1 MAIGV
6 VGVHVCGLA
15 KAITIMSY
23 PMNELKD
30 EAQSLADS
38 AAGLME
44 STSDEACKQMAEARE
59 YASNAIKRG
68 KKAVVSFRKRAIRV
82 SRAADGA
89 LHSKPYPGIL
99 IAAGV
104 GLALGLAAGCLRKP
118 ETN

>member
-1 MAIGV
+1 ML
-6 VGVHVCGLA
+6 CPLA
-15 KAITIMSY
+15 NAITIMSY

-30 EAQSLADS
+30 DVQSLAHS

-44 STSDEACKQMAEARE
+44 STSEEACKQMAEARE
-59 YASNAIKRG
+59 YASSAYDRG
-68 KKAVVSFRKRAIRV
+68 KKAVVSIRKRAIRV

-104 GLALGLAAGCLRKP
+104 GLAVGLAAGCLRKS